1 MRYFEFDHEV
11 FRKRQKSLKQS
22 ADGSAIIMPAHSEH
36 IRNFDVHH
44 PYRQDSNL
52 YYLTGFEEPE
62 SVLVLRPGRD
72 PESVL
77 FVRKK
82 DPTMETWDG
91 FRFGPDLTE
100 KNFPGR

>member
-62 SVLVLRPGRD
+62 SVLVLRM
-72 PESVL
+72 L
-77 FVRKK
+77 A
-82 DPTMETWDG
+82 
-91 FRFGPDLTE
+91 
-100 KNFPGR
+100 